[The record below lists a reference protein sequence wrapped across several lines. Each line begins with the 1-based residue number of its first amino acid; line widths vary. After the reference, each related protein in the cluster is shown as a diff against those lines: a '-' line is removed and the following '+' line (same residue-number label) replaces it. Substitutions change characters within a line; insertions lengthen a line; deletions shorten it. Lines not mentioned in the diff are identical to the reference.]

1 MYVEIKPT
9 LIYTETKWALHPAEL
24 QLFRFHR
31 FQYFSVHNC
40 DSIPL

>member
-24 QLFRFHR
+24 QLISFYSFR
-31 FQYFSVHNC
+31 YLSVHT
-40 DSIPL
+40 DILI